1 MSSFKLNLAMFDGPD
16 AKTIAAAMEQY
27 GRPEDSE
34 YGVLNFSASDEVVFA
49 TIIRRVHQAVPQLDE
64 ESDELTSRPIEKVT
78 LLPVGIYPAKNR
90 LEVYEGGPA
99 AIDYVT
105 NFLANELALAVV
117 VNQIQL
123 DVADAVAKIEKN
135 TQRFQLKSI
144 RVSEYAHNSYMMGPY
159 SPKFLD
165 TASGMEFLNEYVDF
179 CTSAQVRF
187 QGPRGRITVT
197 VSPKSCFRYSL
208 SEEDDKPHV
217 QGLLRQLL

>member
-1 MSSFKLNLAMFDGPD
+1 MSTQSSSYADFTSKLG
-16 AKTIAAAMEQY
+16 EQIV
-27 GRPEDSE
+27 E
-34 YGVLNFSASDEVVFA
+34 
-49 TIIRRVHQAVPQLDE
+49 
-64 ESDELTSRPIEKVT
+64 
-78 LLPVGIYPAKNR
+78 
-90 LEVYEGGPA
+90 
-99 AIDYVT
+99 
-105 NFLANELALAVV
+105 
-117 VNQIQL
+117 QIQ
-123 DVADAVAKIEKN
+123 N

>member
-1 MSSFKLNLAMFDGPD
+1 MASFKLNLAMYDGPD
-16 AKTIAAAMEQY
+16 AATIAAAMEQY

-34 YGVLNFSASDEVVFA
+34 YGVLNFSAAEEVVFA

-64 ESDELTSRPIEKVT
+64 ESEELTSRPIEKVT
-78 LLPVGIYPAKNR
+78 LLPVGIYPAKQR

-117 VNQIQL
+117 VNQIEL
-123 DVADAVAKIEKN
+123 DVATAVEKLEKN

-159 SPKFLD
+159 APKFLD

-187 QGPRGRITVT
+187 QGPRGRISVT

-217 QGLLRQLL
+217 QSLLRQLL